1 MKCFSDPYLTLSFIN
16 TKLRDQYASLDVLCE
31 DLNLNKEEVLKQLKT
46 IDYIYDETKN
56 AFVYRQ
62 MHSQT
67 VDKKPFNY

>member
-31 DLNLNKEEVLKQLKT
+31 DLNLNTVEVLKQLKT

-62 MHSQT
+62 MHS
-67 VDKKPFNY
+67 F

>member
-46 IDYIYDETKN
+46 IDYIYDATKN

-62 MHSQT
+62 MHS
-67 VDKKPFNY
+67 F

>member
-46 IDYIYDETKN
+46 IDYI
-56 AFVYRQ
+56 
-62 MHSQT
+62 
-67 VDKKPFNY
+67 

>member
-1 MKCFSDPYLTLSFIN
+1 MKCFSYPYLTLSFIN

-62 MHSQT
+62 MHS
-67 VDKKPFNY
+67 F

>member
-1 MKCFSDPYLTLSFIN
+1 MKCFSDPHLTLSFIN

-62 MHSQT
+62 MHS
-67 VDKKPFNY
+67 F